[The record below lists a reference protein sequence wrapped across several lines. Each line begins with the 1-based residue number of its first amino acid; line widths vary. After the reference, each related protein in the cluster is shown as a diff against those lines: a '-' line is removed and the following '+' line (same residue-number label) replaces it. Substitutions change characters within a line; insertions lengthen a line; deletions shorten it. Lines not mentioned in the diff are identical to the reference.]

1 MGRGLWVV
9 SFRVHSHLIRYA
21 SHQIYHNTFNLVFLL
36 LLSDVHMICETKISS
51 GYSTIV
57 PADIRKSL
65 GINADDI
72 LEWTLGD
79 HEIVVKPRKKMQ
91 FDDIVGLIEEGG
103 DALSAKKRIQSGV

>member
-1 MGRGLWVV
+1 M
-9 SFRVHSHLIRYA
+9 
-21 SHQIYHNTFNLVFLL
+21 N
-36 LLSDVHMICETKISS
+36 MISETKISS

-65 GINADDI
+65 GINPGDI
-72 LEWTLGD
+72 LEWTLDD

>member
-1 MGRGLWVV
+1 MIMVLDKTTT
-9 SFRVHSHLIRYA
+9 FMHHLIRYT
-21 SHQIYHNTFNLVFLL
+21 SHHVYHNTFNLVFPI
-36 LLSDVHMICETKISS
+36 LLSDIHMISETKVSS

-57 PADIRKSL
+57 PANIRKSL
-65 GINADDI
+65 GINQGDI
-72 LEWTLGD
+72 LEWTLDD